1 MTRTTPEWIG
11 ANDNSPIPPRVKLRV
26 FTKAKERCQHC
37 ERRICGKLTAE
48 YDHIT
53 ALINGGGNRESNIQL
68 LCVECHGQKTKAD
81 VAEKSTIYRK
91 RMKHLGLR
99 PKGRPMPGSKASG
112 FKKLMNGQVV
122 PR

>member
-1 MTRTTPEWIG
+1 MTRATPEWIG

-26 FTKAKERCQHC
+26 FTKAKECCQHC

-81 VAEKSTIYRK
+81 VAEKSITARKIAKRIGLKKPRTIRVWRK
-91 RMKHLGLR
+91 
-99 PKGRPMPGSKASG
+99 
-112 FKKLMNGQVV
+112 FNGDIVHAA
-122 PR
+122 RERS

>member
-53 ALINGGGNRESNIQL
+53 ALVNGGGNRESNIQL
-68 LCVECHGQKTKAD
+68 LCIECHGLKTKSD
-81 VAEKSTIYRK
+81 VAEKSITARKIAKRIGIKKPRTIRSWRK
-91 RMKHLGLR
+91 
-99 PKGRPMPGSKASG
+99 
-112 FKKLMNGQVV
+112 FNGEIVYAA
-122 PR
+122 RER